1 MPLTPPFYNIY
12 SILPQQKP
20 RTISYNNRTERFK
33 KKMFVRPPC
42 SYFLHSKTN
51 ITSTKVTYISKVYYH
66 TSYIVTA
73 ICASDMLL
81 WHYRQWEK
89 YGIRVV
95 SNGITVISSFVKI
108 GFMLKWRT
116 HKYTQRCTH
125 IQRSL
130 LSNKSP
136 FFLFKGQCV
145 TTIVQAFHEGHHY
158 LQEQSGRGII
168 PDIITPIN
176 YDALVLI
183 ECNQRVYRQ

>member
-1 MPLTPPFYNIY
+1 MFRIVAVFVIADKHFTRNVYICFSSNSAPTFTFLAPIIIYGHKTERLKNVHVAMPLTPPFYNIY

-81 WHYRQWEK
+81 
-89 YGIRVV
+89 
-95 SNGITVISSFVKI
+95 
-108 GFMLKWRT
+108 
-116 HKYTQRCTH
+116 
-125 IQRSL
+125 
-130 LSNKSP
+130 
-136 FFLFKGQCV
+136 
-145 TTIVQAFHEGHHY
+145 
-158 LQEQSGRGII
+158 
-168 PDIITPIN
+168 
-176 YDALVLI
+176 
-183 ECNQRVYRQ
+183 